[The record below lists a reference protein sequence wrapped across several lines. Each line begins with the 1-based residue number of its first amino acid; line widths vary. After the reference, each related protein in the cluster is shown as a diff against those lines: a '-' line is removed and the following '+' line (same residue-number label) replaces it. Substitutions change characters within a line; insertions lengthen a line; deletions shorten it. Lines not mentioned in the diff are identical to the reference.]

1 MMALIGSPVWGRKV
15 HFILTLQHKQ
25 GLTLERIYGIIDF
38 PKLVPLRR
46 CEDTLIK
53 NISGQS

>member
-38 PKLVPLRR
+38 PNLVHCKLK
-46 CEDTLIK
+46 I
-53 NISGQS
+53 